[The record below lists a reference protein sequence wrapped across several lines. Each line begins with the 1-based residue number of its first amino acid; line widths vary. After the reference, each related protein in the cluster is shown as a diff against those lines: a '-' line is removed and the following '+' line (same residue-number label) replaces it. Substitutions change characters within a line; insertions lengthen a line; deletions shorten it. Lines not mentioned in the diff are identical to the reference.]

1 MSGNIDWSQLIT
13 KAMKHTAAV
22 MQVIAE
28 VTAEQAR
35 RKTIADRVIQPLQDD
50 HDTGDATEE
59 DEALLI
65 AWKRYRSALAKIQLQ
80 SAYPTTVDWPTPPS

>member
-1 MSGNIDWSQLIT
+1 MSNIDWSKLIT
-13 KAMKHTAAV
+13 KGMKQTAAV

-35 RKTIADRVIQPLQDD
+35 RKAIADRVIQPLQDD

-65 AWKRYRSALAKIQLQ
+65 GWKRYRSALAKIQLQ
-80 SAYPTTVDWPTPPS
+80 SGYPTTVDWPTPPS

>member
-1 MSGNIDWSQLIT
+1 M
-13 KAMKHTAAV
+13 KAT
-22 MQVIAE
+22 QVIMDLIAKI
-28 VTAEQAR
+28 TAEQAR
-35 RKTIADRVIQPLQDD
+35 RKAVADRVIQPLQDD

-80 SAYPTTVDWPTPPS
+80 SGYPTTVDWPAPPS